1 MNNNN
6 NNNQKEKLPRAIVM
20 ANNKK
25 QRQINNVLMLRDEM
39 IKNSIDSVLIKKF
52 MDEEYEKINKEYV
65 TKIEK
70 ANANANANSNVKINP
85 KEPKTSSAKKSNS
98 NPTAKEIKKKREQA
112 VEFLLKNKSFLEEH
126 GASKE
131 YIKKYVEKQ
140 YQEINEYYN
149 IENFKTSNTSNTSNT
164 YNTDTGSDSDIEC
177 NYEQVNFID

>member
-1 MNNNN
+1 MNNKNI
-6 NNNQKEKLPRAIVM
+6 NQKEKLPRAIVM

-25 QRQINNVLMLRDEM
+25 QKQINNVLMLRDEM

-70 ANANANANSNVKINP
+70 ANSNSNVKTNP
-85 KEPKTSSAKKSNS
+85 KEPKTSSSKKPNS

-149 IENFKTSNTSNTSNT
+149 IENFKTP
-164 YNTDTGSDSDIEC
+164 NTDTGSDSDIEC

>member
-1 MNNNN
+1 MNK

-25 QRQINNVLMLRDEM
+25 QKQINNILMLRDEM
-39 IKNSIDSVLIKKF
+39 IKNSIDSTLIKKF
-52 MDEEYEKINKEYV
+52 MDEEYEKINKEYQM
-65 TKIEK
+65 KIEK
-70 ANANANANSNVKINP
+70 ANTNLNGKSKETETKTNSNKKNNLNP
-85 KEPKTSSAKKSNS
+85 SV
-98 NPTAKEIKKKREQA
+98 KEIKKKREKA

-149 IENFKTSNTSNTSNT
+149 IENFKTNNANS
-164 YNTDTGSDSDIEC
+164 GSDSDNEY
-177 NYEQVNFID
+177 NYEQVDFID

>member
-1 MNNNN
+1 MNN

-25 QRQINNVLMLRDEM
+25 QKQINNVLMLRDEM

-52 MDEEYEKINKEYV
+52 MDDEYEKINNEYLK
-65 TKIEK
+65 KIEK
-70 ANANANANSNVKINP
+70 AKTNSNGKT
-85 KEPKTSSAKKSNS
+85 KETKTESKTKTKSNS
-98 NPTAKEIKKKREQA
+98 NPVVSAKDIKKKREKA

-149 IENFKTSNTSNTSNT
+149 IENFKNSNN
-164 YNTDTGSDSDIEC
+164 DTGSNSDSDNLC
-177 NYEQVNFID
+177 DNNQVDFID